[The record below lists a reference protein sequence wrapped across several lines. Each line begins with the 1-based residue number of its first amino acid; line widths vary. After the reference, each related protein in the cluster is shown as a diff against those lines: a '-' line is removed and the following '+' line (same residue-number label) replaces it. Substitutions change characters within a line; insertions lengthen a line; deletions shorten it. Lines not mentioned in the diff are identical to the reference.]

1 MKLKLFKKYFLTASV
16 IIILNLGF
24 MMLILSFV
32 LNNYITDSKKESLG
46 SVCNEIAAQIENR
59 DNISAQDFQYFYES
73 IKSIS
78 EISDVEIF
86 ITNAEDKVVICSCD
100 DWISDKECSHTA
112 NPISQKLFDEKNKEG
127 GFYIST
133 AKVYNNPHYIAA
145 KSVYDESGNK
155 NFTVFSAAPISDVRG
170 LLGTITKLYFISAIV
185 PIIIMFFG
193 LYAMT
198 YRLTKPLKQMSV
210 ASRAMARGD
219 FSKRIPVTTDDE
231 IGELA
236 ASFNMMTNSLAQLEG
251 MRKSFVANVSH
262 ELKTPMTTIGG
273 FIDGILDGTIGEEKQ
288 QYYLEIVSQEV
299 KRLSRLVQSM
309 LSMARLESGEFAL
322 KKETFDLSELVCTV
336 TISQEQRIEQKNI
349 EILGLDEIGNVSIYA
364 DKDLMHQAVY
374 NLVDNAIKFA
384 NEGGTIKFALESK
397 NGVTHLSVKNT
408 GRGIPEGDIP
418 YVFDRFYKVDKSRSA
433 SKNSTGLGLYIVK
446 TIINAHLG
454 KVSVTSKENEFTEFK
469 VSIPSNLGE
478 NNGRIK

>member
-1 MKLKLFKKYFLTASV
+1 M
-16 IIILNLGF
+16 
-24 MMLILSFV
+24 
-32 LNNYITDSKKESLG
+32 
-46 SVCNEIAAQIENR
+46 
-59 DNISAQDFQYFYES
+59 
-73 IKSIS
+73 
-78 EISDVEIF
+78 
-86 ITNAEDKVVICSCD
+86 
-100 DWISDKECSHTA
+100 
-112 NPISQKLFDEKNKEG
+112 
-127 GFYIST
+127 
-133 AKVYNNPHYIAA
+133 
-145 KSVYDESGNK
+145 
-155 NFTVFSAAPISDVRG
+155 
-170 LLGTITKLYFISAIV
+170 
-185 PIIIMFFG
+185 
-193 LYAMT
+193 
-198 YRLTKPLKQMSV
+198 
-210 ASRAMARGD
+210 
-219 FSKRIPVTTDDE
+219 
-231 IGELA
+231 
-236 ASFNMMTNSLAQLEG
+236 
-251 MRKSFVANVSH
+251 
-262 ELKTPMTTIGG
+262 
-273 FIDGILDGTIGEEKQ
+273 
-288 QYYLEIVSQEV
+288 

-309 LSMARLESGEFAL
+309 LSMARLESGELAL

-454 KVSVTSKENEFTEFK
+454 KVSVTSKENEFTKFK

>member
-1 MKLKLFKKYFLTASV
+1 
-16 IIILNLGF
+16 
-24 MMLILSFV
+24 
-32 LNNYITDSKKESLG
+32 
-46 SVCNEIAAQIENR
+46 
-59 DNISAQDFQYFYES
+59 
-73 IKSIS
+73 
-78 EISDVEIF
+78 
-86 ITNAEDKVVICSCD
+86 
-100 DWISDKECSHTA
+100 
-112 NPISQKLFDEKNKEG
+112 
-127 GFYIST
+127 
-133 AKVYNNPHYIAA
+133 
-145 KSVYDESGNK
+145 
-155 NFTVFSAAPISDVRG
+155 
-170 LLGTITKLYFISAIV
+170 
-185 PIIIMFFG
+185 
-193 LYAMT
+193 
-198 YRLTKPLKQMSV
+198 
-210 ASRAMARGD
+210 
-219 FSKRIPVTTDDE
+219 
-231 IGELA
+231 
-236 ASFNMMTNSLAQLEG
+236 
-251 MRKSFVANVSH
+251 
-262 ELKTPMTTIGG
+262 MTTIGG

-374 NLVDNAIKFA
+374 NLVDNAIEFA